1 MLGED
6 QTLPNTPIRDRSTVS
21 TELLRQ
27 QSVLARFG
35 ALAPRPESWSVS
47 VEELIR
53 AELDAH
59 VDGNHD
65 RVSLAGPGV
74 DLPGTIVLPL
84 ALALHELSTDAV
96 GYGAFAQPGG
106 RLPVAWAVARE
117 AGEPRLL
124 LDWRERGVAIPEQ
137 PRRQGHG
144 RELIERAR
152 PSQLRAETRLL
163 FTPDGVHCTLA
174 VPIAGEDAEAR

>member
-6 QTLPNTPIRDRSTVS
+6 QTLPNIPIRDRSTVS

-35 ALAPRPESWSVS
+35 ALALRPEGWSVS

-74 DLPGTIVLPL
+74 DLPGTIVQPL

-96 GYGAFAQPGG
+96 GYGAFTQPGG
-106 RLPVAWAVARE
+106 RLSAWAVERD
-117 AGEPRLL
+117 AGEPRPV
-124 LDWRERGVAIPEQ
+124 LDRRGRGVAIPDQ

-152 PSQLRAETRLL
+152 SSQLRAETRLL

>member
-1 MLGED
+1 M
-6 QTLPNTPIRDRSTVS
+6 
-21 TELLRQ
+21 
-27 QSVLARFG
+27 
-35 ALAPRPESWSVS
+35 
-47 VEELIR
+47 
-53 AELDAH
+53 
-59 VDGNHD
+59 
-65 RVSLAGPGV
+65 

-106 RLPVAWAVARE
+106 RLSAWAVERD
-117 AGEPRLL
+117 AGEPRPV
-124 LDWRERGVAIPEQ
+124 LDRRGRGVAIPDQ

-152 PSQLRAETRLL
+152 SSQLRAEIRLL

-174 VPIAGEDAEAR
+174 VAIAGEDAEAR